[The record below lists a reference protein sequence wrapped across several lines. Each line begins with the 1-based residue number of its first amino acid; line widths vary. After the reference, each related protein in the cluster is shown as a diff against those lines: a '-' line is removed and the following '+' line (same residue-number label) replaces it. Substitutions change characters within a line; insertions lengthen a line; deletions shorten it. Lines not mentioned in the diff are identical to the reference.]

1 MSRTDEARDPTTSDR
16 QLLRVAELYYEHDMT
31 QEQIAKQLTL
41 TRWKVGRMLRSA
53 RDRGIVRIEIVHPK
67 ARVREL
73 EARLMTRFG
82 LQQAF
87 VVPASGDVDHQRRE
101 VALVAADALSDL
113 RPEPRVVGVSWGRT
127 MDDVSRAV
135 APGWARGVEVV
146 QVNGAVTHGR
156 HAGGAAVATELARQG
171 RGSARLLAA
180 PAIVEKAATR
190 LAIEAD
196 TSVQQVLQAAR
207 DADVLLFSLG
217 SLSVGSVLVD
227 SGYVTAKDV
236 ARLRA
241 MGAVGDVLGRFID
254 ADGAEV
260 SEDLAARTVALQLEE
275 IRRVP
280 ISIAVA
286 SGAEKAWVAR
296 AALLSGLCTV
306 LVADSDVVSGILALD
321 DETSL
326 DPEAATITRTNRIHS
341 YTGDSS

>member
-1 MSRTDEARDPTTSDR
+1 
-16 QLLRVAELYYEHDMT
+16 
-31 QEQIAKQLTL
+31 
-41 TRWKVGRMLRSA
+41 
-53 RDRGIVRIEIVHPK
+53 
-67 ARVREL
+67 
-73 EARLMTRFG
+73 
-82 LQQAF
+82 
-87 VVPASGDVDHQRRE
+87 
-101 VALVAADALSDL
+101 
-113 RPEPRVVGVSWGRT
+113 
-127 MDDVSRAV
+127 
-135 APGWARGVEVV
+135 VV

-217 SLSVGSVLVD
+217 ALSVGSVLVD

-275 IRRVP
+275 IRTVP

-326 DPEAATITRTNRIHS
+326 ESEVAPTTRATRIHS
-341 YTGDSS
+341 YTGDPS